1 MKKIGVLA
9 ILLSV
14 ISCKTIQV
22 NQLSQKTTKTVVEL
36 GAIGKVT
43 KNLESHVF
51 QITTLPNYEQ
61 KVRVAANT
69 VTFTDNTFNAY
80 AQAALQQNKKIKVT
94 YIDSVANKPG
104 YAHLQI
110 IDKVQLLNELNANHN
125 SSVNT
130 YLQNTNKSV
139 IITSV
144 SAYFDAIDLS
154 SISQAEEVYLINNK
168 PQKYSLAL
176 VKNGKAFALVDF
188 SKAVPFAYTTASF
201 CWKKE
206 HGKISIANIVE
217 HRETCARDTYKNVA
231 KLNKKINYFKY

>member
-1 MKKIGVLA
+1 MKKISIL
-9 ILLSV
+9 ILLLSI
-14 ISCKTIQV
+14 ISCKTVQV

-43 KNLESHVF
+43 KNIETTVF
-51 QITTLPNYEQ
+51 QITTLPYYEQ
-61 KVRVAANT
+61 KIRVAAGIT
-69 VTFTDNTFNAY
+69 TFTDNTFNAY
-80 AQAALQQNKKIKVT
+80 VQAALQQNKKIKIT

-110 IDKVQLLNELNANHN
+110 IDKVQLLNELNATSNKPI
-125 SSVNT
+125 NT

-144 SAYFDAIDLS
+144 SAYFDAIELS
-154 SISQAEEVYLINNK
+154 SISQAEEVYLVNNK

-176 VKNGKAFALVDF
+176 VKNGKTFAVIDF

-217 HRETCARDTYKNVA
+217 HRETCAKDTYKNVA